1 MTNNDN
7 VHHLRFK
14 DKAITLV
21 GTAHISEES
30 IQLVKKVI
38 HKERPDTVSVELCQ
52 SRYQTLTQKKNWQET
67 DLIKVIKEKKVFLLL
82 SNLILASFQKRIGER
97 LGIKPGQE
105 MMEAI
110 ETAEEAGAQIHLA
123 DRDVRITLSRVWR
136 LMGFWRKLKLMA
148 QLILSMGD
156 METIDKEE
164 IEKMKKKDM
173 IEALLSEIGQHL
185 PEVHR
190 ILIDERDQYLAH
202 KIRNAPGEKVVAVVG
217 AGHVP
222 GIKRYWERSVD
233 LVKLEEIPPK
243 TKAFSFLKW
252 AIPLAVVGLL
262 ISGFFF
268 AGSAAGTQMI
278 KWWVAANAFFAGL
291 GAAAALAHPFTIVT
305 AILASPLT
313 SLNPMM
319 AAGWIAGLVELFL
332 KKPKVRDFESLPE
345 DILSF
350 GGFWRNK
357 ITRILLVVVLTN
369 VGSALGASVAI
380 PLMVRV
386 FA

>member
-7 VHHLRFK
+7 VHHLTFN

-21 GTAHISEES
+21 GTAHVSEES
-30 IQLVKKVI
+30 IQLVKQVI
-38 HKERPDTVSVELCQ
+38 HKEKPDTVSIELCQ
-52 SRYQTLTQKKNWQET
+52 SRYQTLTQKKHWQET

-82 SNLILASFQKRIGER
+82 SNLILSSFQKRIGEK

-105 MMEAI
+105 MMKAI
-110 ETAEEAGAQIHLA
+110 EAAEEAGARIHLA

-136 LMGFWRKLKLMA
+136 LMGLWSKLKLMT

-156 METIDKEE
+156 MDTINKDE
-164 IEKMKKKDM
+164 IEKMKQKDM
-173 IEALLSEIGQHL
+173 IEALLSEIGEHL

-190 ILIDERDQYLAH
+190 ILIDERDQYLVY
-202 KIRNAPGEKVVAVVG
+202 KIRNAPGKKVVAVVG

-222 GIKRYWERSVD
+222 GIKRYWKGSVD
-233 LVKLEEIPPK
+233 LEKLEEIPPK
-243 TKAFSFLKW
+243 TKVFSFLKW
-252 AIPLAVVGLL
+252 AIPLAVVGLF
-262 ISGFFF
+262 ISGFFV
-268 AGSAAGTQMI
+268 AGSTAGTQMI

-291 GAAAALAHPFTIVT
+291 GAVAAFAHPLTILT

-319 AAGWIAGLVELFL
+319 AAGWVAGLVELFL
-332 KKPKVRDFESLPE
+332 KKPKVRDFERLPQ

-350 GGFWRNK
+350 GGFWKNK

-369 VGSALGASVAI
+369 IGSALGAFVAI